1 MITLEEMKNINFHK
15 AGFSGG
21 YRTDEVDL
29 FIDRVIEK
37 VEKMQED
44 ADNADRRVKELEK
57 TSDWLKNEKDSLSN
71 VFIKAQLAADSIEK
85 EAKEEAEKLLN
96 DAREEAETTLS
107 EAKAEAQKLVSD
119 AQEKAD
125 KILQDVTQ
133 NSTGIVE
140 ANNAKIHTQ
149 KLLYEQ
155 LQIEVAKFRADMLRI
170 YKEHLRVLK
179 TLPNSDVVKASIEQ
193 MNQKY
198 PTTPSFS
205 MPEPVE
211 VVEKISEAAEKSEDT
226 KTEPKE
232 QPTIDLYSSSSTRE
246 EKNNRVSLNDKKS
259 DTDQS

>member
-44 ADNADRRVKELEK
+44 ADNADRKVKELEK
-57 TSDWLKNEKDSLSN
+57 TSDWLRNEKDSLSN

-85 EAKEEAEKLLN
+85 EAKEEAEKLL
-96 DAREEAETTLS
+96 S
-107 EAKAEAQKLVSD
+107 EAKKNSETMIAEATAEAQKLVSD
-119 AQEKAD
+119 AQAKAD

-140 ANNAKIHTQ
+140 ANNIKIHTQ
-149 KLLYEQ
+149 KTLYEQ

-170 YKEHLRVLK
+170 YKEHLRILK
-179 TLPNSDVVKASIEQ
+179 TLPNSEVVKESIEQ

-198 PTTPSFS
+198 PTTPNFS
-205 MPEPVE
+205 IPEPVE
-211 VVEKISEAAEKSEDT
+211 QISAATEKNEDT
-226 KTEPKE
+226 KSEPQE
-232 QPTIDLYSSSSTRE
+232 PQTVELHSSSSQTE
-246 EKNNRVSLNDKKS
+246 EKNTRVSLNDKKS
-259 DTDQS
+259 GTVQS

>member
-44 ADNADRRVKELEK
+44 ADNADRKVKELEK

-71 VFIKAQLAADSIEK
+71 VFIKAQLAADAIERDAK
-85 EAKEEAEKLLN
+85 QEADRILGEAKEK
-96 DAREEAETTLS
+96 AETMIAEAT
-107 EAKAEAQKLVSD
+107 AKAEQLVSD
-119 AQEKAD
+119 AQTKAD
-125 KILQDVTQ
+125 TIIQEVTQ

-140 ANNAKIHTQ
+140 ANNTKIHTQ
-149 KLLYEQ
+149 KVLYEQ
-155 LQIEVAKFRADMLRI
+155 LQIEVAKFRADMLHI

-205 MPEPVE
+205 IPEPVE
-211 VVEKISEAAEKSEDT
+211 IIDQTPE
-226 KTEPKE
+226 EPKKDQKE
-232 QPTIDLYSSSSTRE
+232 ESQVMDLYSSSPKITDQ
-246 EKNNRVSLNDKKS
+246 NNRISLNDKKS
-259 DTDQS
+259 DTPQS

>member
-85 EAKEEAEKLLN
+85 EAKEEAEKLLS
-96 DAREEAETTLS
+96 DAKEEAETMVA

-149 KLLYEQ
+149 KILYEQ

-211 VVEKISEAAEKSEDT
+211 VVEKISEATEKPEDT
-226 KTEPKE
+226 KNESKEP
-232 QPTIDLYSSSSTRE
+232 PIDLYSSSSPTE

-259 DTDQS
+259 DTSQS